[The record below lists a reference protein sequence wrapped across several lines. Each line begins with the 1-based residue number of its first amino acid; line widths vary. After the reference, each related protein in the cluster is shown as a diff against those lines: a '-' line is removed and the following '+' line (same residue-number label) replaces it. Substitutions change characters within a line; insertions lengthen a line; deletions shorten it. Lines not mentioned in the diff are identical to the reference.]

1 MIRYI
6 SMSRILPD
14 TTIPYHQ
21 TIVTAISAETVEKV
35 QFLHF
40 SKFAYNNIKH
50 LEVYKL
56 PLSGFSTVSLCIW
69 NLKVLFM
76 GCDIELLKK

>member
-1 MIRYI
+1 M
-6 SMSRILPD
+6 L
-14 TTIPYHQ
+14 
-21 TIVTAISAETVEKV
+21 SAETVEKV

-56 PLSGFSTVSLCIW
+56 PFSGFSTVSL
-69 NLKVLFM
+69 
-76 GCDIELLKK
+76 